1 MQIPKFMI
9 PHLRTNHAGET
20 GAVFIYKGILIF
32 SRDKKLKIFAKNHL
46 KTESEHLRLLNS
58 ILPLDKRSKL
68 TFFWKICG
76 FLTGSVPALIS
87 SKLVY
92 ITIFYVETFVEKHY
106 QHQIDLL
113 KESYPSLKKNL
124 INLKGDEVQ
133 HKEEAFKQ
141 INSINFFEK
150 FWSSLVTNGSSF
162 AVKISKI
169 I

>member
-1 MQIPKFMI
+1 MLFLYIREF
-9 PHLRTNHAGET
+9 
-20 GAVFIYKGILIF
+20 LIF

-58 ILPLDKRSKL
+58 ILPLDKSKL

>member
-20 GAVFIYKGILIF
+20 GAVFIYKAILMF
-32 SRDKKLKIFAKNHL
+32 SRDEKLKIFAKNHL

-58 ILPLDKRSKL
+58 ILPLNERSKL

-76 FLTGSVPALIS
+76 FLTGSIPALVS

-92 ITIFYVETFVEKHY
+92 ITIFYVETFVEMHY

-113 KESYPSLKKNL
+113 KKSYPTLRKNL
-124 INLKGDEVQ
+124 ISLKGDEIQ
-133 HKEEAFKQ
+133 HKDDAFKE

>member
-58 ILPLDKRSKL
+58 ILPLDKVEVNLHFSGR
-68 TFFWKICG
+68 FAD

-92 ITIFYVETFVEKHY
+92 ITIFYVETFVEKALSASDRFTKRIISFVKEKSY
-106 QHQIDLL
+106 Q
-113 KESYPSLKKNL
+113 
-124 INLKGDEVQ
+124 
-133 HKEEAFKQ
+133 FKR
-141 INSINFFEK
+141 
-150 FWSSLVTNGSSF
+150 
-162 AVKISKI
+162 
-169 I
+169 

>member
-20 GAVFIYKGILIF
+20 GAVFIYKILIF

-106 QHQIDLL
+106 QHQKQFTKRIISFV
-113 KESYPSLKKNL
+113 KEKSY
-124 INLKGDEVQ
+124 Q
-133 HKEEAFKQ
+133 FKR
-141 INSINFFEK
+141 
-150 FWSSLVTNGSSF
+150 
-162 AVKISKI
+162 
-169 I
+169 